1 MMKNFLC
8 CLSFVSCT
16 SVLFAQEVSTSDALA
31 FPGAEG
37 FGKFTTGGRGG
48 KVYIVTNLSDKGPGS
63 LREAIQKKEP
73 RIIVFA
79 VSGTIALESTL
90 NINNGDVTIA
100 GQSAPGD
107 GICLRNYAVKV
118 NADNV
123 IVRYLRFRLGDEAKQ
138 QDDSF
143 SGSSRKK
150 NIIIDHCSMSW

>member
-1 MMKNFLC
+1 MRVFLIGY
-8 CLSFVSCT
+8 LSLVSCA
-16 SVLFAQEVSTSDALA
+16 SVLIAQDVSTSEALA

-37 FGKFTTGGRGG
+37 FGKMTSGGRGG
-48 KVYIVTNLSDKGPGS
+48 KVYIVTNLNDKGPGS

-90 NINNGDVTIA
+90 NISYGDVTIA

-107 GICLRNYAVKV
+107 GICLRNYTVKV

-123 IVRYLRFRLGDEAKQ
+123 IVRYVRFRLGDEARQ
-138 QDDSF
+138 QDDAF
-143 SGSSRKK
+143 SGNSRNK
-150 NIIIDHCSMSW
+150 NIIIDHCSM